1 LLRGVQVVGVDVN
14 VAATIARTIDVA
26 VAVAVDV
33 VRLHIITRHHEMLT
47 IDDIVLD
54 DQPIMLLTA
63 AVGKTSITATTV

>member
-1 LLRGVQVVGVDVN
+1 
-14 VAATIARTIDVA
+14 
-26 VAVAVDV
+26 
-33 VRLHIITRHHEMLT
+33 MLT